1 MLKKGVGNCNCFDHK
16 PLCYR
21 KLLYVIIAWYMI
33 ISRCMCIRCKRQR
46 LLTLA
51 LAGPW
56 ATWAHHACGVLKHA
70 MQHSKRQRRC
80 LLNLMYHIAS
90 GNAAIES
97 LFHAATP
104 LSKGVWLELCTLHA
118 SFATPFPGFGDIELC
133 TRAATASCT
142 IAVARSRRT
151 QHRRFAR
158 SP

>member
-1 MLKKGVGNCNCFDHK
+1 
-16 PLCYR
+16 
-21 KLLYVIIAWYMI
+21 
-33 ISRCMCIRCKRQR
+33 
-46 LLTLA
+46 
-51 LAGPW
+51 
-56 ATWAHHACGVLKHA
+56 

-80 LLNLMYHIAS
+80 LLTLIYHIAS

-133 TRAATASCT
+133 TRALQRLFVAFAAGPRTR
-142 IAVARSRRT
+142 AVARSRRT